1 LIFLKAF
8 SPFYKGENRM
18 DRKIVCGPNRE
29 LSLDEII
36 QLQKV
41 KAHLPLSKSAYL
53 RLELDGLID
62 KGLDG
67 WILTIDGTARLAF
80 GK

>member
-1 LIFLKAF
+1 
-8 SPFYKGENRM
+8 M
-18 DRKIVCGPNRE
+18 DRKIVLGPNRE
-29 LSLDEII
+29 LSQDEII

-41 KAHLPLSKSAYL
+41 KSHLELSKSQYL
-53 RLELDGLID
+53 HLELYGLID

-67 WILTIDGTARLAF
+67 WILTVDGEARLAF

>member
-1 LIFLKAF
+1 
-8 SPFYKGENRM
+8 M

-53 RLELDGLID
+53 RLELYGLID
-62 KGLDG
+62 KSLDG
-67 WILTIDGTARLAF
+67 WILTFDGEARLAF

>member
-1 LIFLKAF
+1 
-8 SPFYKGENRM
+8 M

-29 LSLDEII
+29 LPLDEII

-41 KAHLPLSKSAYL
+41 QAHDLLSKSAYL

-67 WILTIDGTARLAF
+67 WILTFDGEARLAF